1 MAAQRSPLTRNLIV
15 AAALEIAD
23 AEGVDAISMRRVA
36 KAVGVEAMSLYH
48 RVASKDDLLD
58 SVADAVYQSM
68 SLPPIEDEWQRNV
81 RGYAMAFRQALL
93 EHPNVVALVATRP
106 VMGIAG
112 MGVVEIALAE
122 LREIGFEAEL
132 ARRVL
137 NILVSF
143 VLGHALTEV
152 GALPALAGH
161 SEEEIVQFRQA
172 LPSERFPN
180 VAETVASRPA
190 DRDAEFANGIEMLIT
205 GMELALKQSREQA

>member
-1 MAAQRSPLTRNLIV
+1 MVTRW
-15 AAALEIAD
+15 
-23 AEGVDAISMRRVA
+23 R
-36 KAVGVEAMSLYH
+36 
-48 RVASKDDLLD
+48 
-58 SVADAVYQSM
+58 
-68 SLPPIEDEWQRNV
+68 
-81 RGYAMAFRQALL
+81 F
-93 EHPNVVALVATRP
+93 ATR
-106 VMGIAG
+106 
-112 MGVVEIALAE
+112 
-122 LREIGFEAEL
+122 GFEAEL

-205 GMELALKQSREQA
+205 GMELA